1 MYVGIR
7 EVKLAKKKKFFWI
20 GNLGM
25 GRGKGEREDLSCIW
39 AGSLKRK
46 FLWCLVIILSYLH
59 EKKF

>member
-25 GRGKGEREDLSCIW
+25 GVVDGGWEGVRGKGKTFRVFGL
-39 AGSLKRK
+39 GR
-46 FLWCLVIILSYLH
+46 
-59 EKKF
+59 

>member
-25 GRGKGEREDLSCIW
+25 GVVDGGWEGVRGKGKTFRVFGLGRYK
-39 AGSLKRK
+39 GS
-46 FLWCLVIILSYLH
+46 FCGVW
-59 EKKF
+59 